1 MTKAEITKY
10 FAKFGKKGGKAT
22 AEKLTPEERSAAAS
36 KAAKAR
42 WKAKN
47 KVSAS

>member
-1 MTKAEITKY
+1 MKRAEITKY
-10 FAKFGKKGGKAT
+10 FAKFGKKGGTAT
-22 AEKLTPEERSAAAS
+22 AKTRTAEQRSAAAS

-47 KVSAS
+47 KAAL